1 MGTFEQSSELF
12 FCICCNRNLSVRRLS
27 PDRLA
32 GPNGLLHRMCK
43 QCDSFLQA
51 DLPFL
56 RQRIEIKKLKRVT
69 REDIGLPVKN
79 VAFVNAPQISRA
91 EASKSKNETPRTASA
106 VEKDKFHF
114 HSLSVELYIEGFIK
128 GLEAAGID
136 RKNLS
141 KEAETA
147 VNNLLHISQ
156 TLAGERRRVHSN
168 TCNRADIR
176 RLGRHVND
184 TSLMV
189 DEYVRAVTE
198 ECLERRRTSRYTSS
212 HGRRQT
218 QSRSSPP
225 EISK

>member
-1 MGTFEQSSELF
+1 MGTFEQSPELF
-12 FCICCNRNLSVRRLS
+12 FCICCNRNLSIRRLS
-27 PDRLA
+27 DIRLA
-32 GPNGLLHRMCK
+32 APNGLLHRMCK
-43 QCDSFLQA
+43 QCDRFLQL

-56 RQRIEIKKLKRVT
+56 TQRIESKSLRRVT

-79 VAFVNAPQISRA
+79 VAFAHTPQRRA
-91 EASKSKNETPRTASA
+91 EASKTKKAKPRAASA
-106 VEKDKFHF
+106 IEKDKFHF

-136 RKNLS
+136 RKSLS

-156 TLAGERRRVHSN
+156 TLAGERRRVHSDA
-168 TCNRADIR
+168 CNRADIR
-176 RLGRHVND
+176 RLGRHIND

-198 ECLERRRTSRYTSS
+198 ECLETRRASRYISFN
-212 HGRRQT
+212 GRKHL
-218 QSRSSPP
+218 QSSSPDV
-225 EISK
+225 SK